1 MGSDERLPVGDSWNG
16 PQPVPGY
23 HFEYTQHAGGMPD
36 TGLETD
42 GKWEACML
50 EILCTLKK
58 AEEVFFLQRYDYY
71 LRLIFCLERF
81 QGCLILGVRGSRAF
95 KTDWLPPAESGSG
108 ARKMLV
114 FLVKSPVDFWSNL
127 PWSFIYLLPF
137 LAEDVALCP
146 LGCLTCLDYPTTD

>member
-114 FLVKSPVDFWSNL
+114 FLVKSPVDFWSNP